1 MYAWLFVLAV
11 PALFGFVSRLL
22 SGRSAA
28 PGGRGLY
35 DLDPVRIY
43 ELQDRKF
50 PYSY

>member
-1 MYAWLFVLAV
+1 MYAWLFVLAL
-11 PALFGFVSRLL
+11 PAVFGFLSRLAGGL
-22 SGRSAA
+22 PST
-28 PGGRGLY
+28 PGNRGLY